1 MDPADFTAGS
11 FIDKTNKGDK
21 LGNYSESFYK
31 KMWLVAVPVV
41 IQNLISIGLNMIDIL
56 MIGRVGEK
64 ELAAVGSAN
73 QIFFIFSMLCFGLYS
88 GAAVYVAQYWG
99 TRDITNIK
107 KVIGIDYAVGASLAT
122 ITFTIAMLFA
132 PNLIW
137 IFSRDKEV
145 ISLGAEY
152 LRTVCFSY
160 ILISIT
166 FVMVYNSRAIQKLK
180 AATIINGVAIA
191 INTILNYGLIY
202 GNFGMPVMG
211 VKGAAIAT
219 VIARIV
225 ELISFVI
232 YLYIHNDHPFHGSIK
247 EFFSFDKIL
256 FENVMKT
263 AVPVVFTEGGWAAV
277 TSLTFVAYGMLGATA
292 LAVIQIAEVVANLSQ
307 AVYFGLGNATAVI
320 IGESLGRAD
329 NEAAFKFGGMAM
341 KITWGLNITV
351 TILLIALSRPIAAI
365 YHFNSETTHL
375 LILVMIAWAFT
386 TTPKMLAY
394 VLICGILR
402 AGGDTLYSLIVDL
415 SCNVVIQLSVAFFS
429 VLVLHLPLYWVVVL
443 VATSDLVKTLIC
455 YKRYYSKKWMNIVT

>member
-1 MDPADFTAGS
+1 MENNLDSENRRDISYTAPH
-11 FIDKTNKGDK
+11 TQ
-21 LGNYSESFYK
+21 SFYK

-41 IQNLISIGLNMIDIL
+41 IQNVISIGLNLIDIL
-56 MIGRVGEK
+56 MIGRMGEK

-73 QIFFIFSMLCFGLYS
+73 QIFFIFSMICFGLYS

-99 TRDITNIK
+99 IKDLSNIK
-107 KVIGIDYAVGASLAT
+107 KVIGIDYVVGTALAV
-122 ITFTIAMLFA
+122 ITFIVAMLFA
-132 PNLIW
+132 PKLIW
-137 IFSRDKEV
+137 IFSRDQEV
-145 ISLGAEY
+145 IALGAQY

-166 FVMVYNSRAIQKLK
+166 FVMVYNSRAIKKLK
-180 AATIINGVAIA
+180 AATIINGTAIG
-191 INTILNYGLIY
+191 INTILNYCLIY
-202 GNFGMPVMG
+202 GNFGMPAMG
-211 VKGAAIAT
+211 VKGAALAT
-219 VIARIV
+219 VIARMT
-225 ELISFVI
+225 ELICFVVYI
-232 YLYIHNDHPFHGSIK
+232 YIHKEHPFHGSFK
-247 EFFSFDKIL
+247 EFFDFDRLL
-256 FENVMKT
+256 FKNVMKT

-292 LAVIQIAEVVANLSQ
+292 LAVIQIAEVVSNLSQ

-320 IGESLGRAD
+320 IGESLGRSDTQSAY
-329 NEAAFKFGGMAM
+329 KYGGMAM
-341 KITWGLNITV
+341 KITWGLNVTV
-351 TILLIALSRPIAAI
+351 TILLIALSRPIANV

-415 SCNVVIQLSVAFFS
+415 SCNVIIQLSIAFFS
-429 VLVLHLPLYWVVVL
+429 VLVLNLPLYWVVGL
-443 VATSDLVKTLIC
+443 VAFSDLIKTIIC